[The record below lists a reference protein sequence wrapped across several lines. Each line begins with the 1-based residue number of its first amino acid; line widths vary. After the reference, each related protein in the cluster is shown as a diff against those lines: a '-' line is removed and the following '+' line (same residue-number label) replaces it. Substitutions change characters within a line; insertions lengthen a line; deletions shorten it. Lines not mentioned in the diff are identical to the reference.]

1 MPLRNP
7 PGTRADS
14 DAYFHRMLRGETAPP
29 PVATLLGAEVVALDL
44 DGGRLEVRY
53 QGQDSFRNPAGQ
65 VAGGMVSAML
75 DDLTACL
82 VDATLEPGRAV
93 VTLSLNVSFLRPARV
108 GPLHGVAT
116 LVRRG
121 RELCHVNG
129 MLQQDGK
136 DVAWAVA
143 LCKVVET

>member
-1 MPLRNP
+1 
-7 PGTRADS
+7 
-14 DAYFHRMLRGETAPP
+14 
-29 PVATLLGAEVVALDL
+29 
-44 DGGRLEVRY
+44 
-53 QGQDSFRNPAGQ
+53 
-65 VAGGMVSAML
+65 MVSAML